1 MGYNEADDKA
11 DFARLKETLGQNA
24 PETFQDYQNLKY
36 NSGDWAAY
44 SSYAGT
50 VESGNLT
57 PMADFEIYQQNSAKI
72 DHTLVGVQ
80 AANGVTITGK
90 SDLFVA
96 NTIGSV
102 ARRQSGVDV
111 QSVRYVVTHP
121 TQISPIKNTSSGRVQ
136 WLTSERVAVLVN
148 LDTGDLI
155 SVESKPRGNG
165 RRWSK

>member
-121 TQISPIKNTSSGRVQ
+121 TQIFPVETGPNGKRQRFIGKKSG
-136 WLTSERVAVLVN
+136 
-148 LDTGDLI
+148 
-155 SVESKPRGNG
+155 
-165 RRWSK
+165 